1 MIVAGEESGDMR
13 AASLVRAIK
22 GYAPQVRFF
31 GIAGDR
37 CRKEGVDTFS
47 DITDLAVIGFTE
59 VLKHLP
65 RIKKVFDH
73 AVWKA
78 KEERPDIAILVDYPG
93 FNLRL
98 AVKLKKLGIKVIYYV
113 SPQVWAWKA
122 SRVKLIK
129 KCVDR
134 MLVLFPFEEEFY
146 AKHGY
151 KADFVGHPLLDEV
164 RADRR
169 PGDLLNSL
177 GLSEKKPTLT
187 LLPGSREKE
196 ISRHL
201 PVMLKAATL
210 LQKKHPQLQV
220 ILLQAKNIKD
230 DLFQKYLKSGS
241 KNIKVTKDY
250 YNGLNCADFCV
261 VASGTATL
269 ETAIMGK
276 PMAVIYRTSWP
287 TWLIARLVIRIPNI
301 ALVNIVAGKKIIEEL
316 IQTNANPHKIA
327 NVIST
332 FLTKPE
338 QARNIRKELA
348 GIRTRLGMPGASQR
362 AAKIV
367 LSELSHQ

>member
-13 AASLVRAIK
+13 AAALIRAIK
-22 GYAPQVRFF
+22 GYAPQVQFF
-31 GIAGDR
+31 GIAGER
-37 CRKEGVDTFS
+37 CRKEGVDTFA
-47 DITDLAVIGFTE
+47 DITDLAVIGFAE
-59 VLKHLP
+59 VLKHLS

-98 AVKLKKLGIKVIYYV
+98 ARELKKLGIKVVYYV

-196 ISRHL
+196 ITRHL
-201 PVMLKAATL
+201 PVMLKAAAL
-210 LQKKHPQLQV
+210 LQKKHPRLQV
-220 ILLQAKNIKD
+220 ILLQAKNIPD
-230 DLFQKYLKSGS
+230 ELFRKYLKASS
-241 KNIKVTKDY
+241 PSIKVTKDY
-250 YNGLNCADFCV
+250 YNSLNCADFCV

-287 TWLIARLVIRIPNI
+287 TWLIAKLVIRIPHI
-301 ALVNIVAGKKIIEEL
+301 ALVNIVAGKKIVEEL
-316 IQTNANPHKIA
+316 IQTNATPQKIA
-327 NVIST
+327 DAIST

-338 QARNIRKELA
+338 QARNIRQELTS
-348 GIRTRLGMPGASQR
+348 IRSKLGTSGASQR

-367 LSELSHQ
+367 ISELPTK